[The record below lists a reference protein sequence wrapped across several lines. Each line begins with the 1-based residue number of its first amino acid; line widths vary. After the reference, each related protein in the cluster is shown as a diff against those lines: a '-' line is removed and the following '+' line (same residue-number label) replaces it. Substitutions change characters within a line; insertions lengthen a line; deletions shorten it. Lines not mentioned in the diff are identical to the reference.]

1 MRRRICRRAYAIP
14 VLLTR
19 PRTRGNLFPLVNGLI
34 VEGTI
39 PHPNEWLVDLEPF
52 TVPTRLLTRPGT
64 AREEILAAVPG
75 LANARDEFRVTELL
89 HALNPGRDRRRY
101 LTLKRALLFMV
112 EGGRGRG
119 PEFERVRRGVYRLR
133 GR

>member
-1 MRRRICRRAYAIP
+1 MEG
-14 VLLTR
+14 TR
-19 PRTRGNLFPLVNGLI
+19 PY
-34 VEGTI
+34 
-39 PHPNEWLVDLEPF
+39 PNEWLVDLEPF

-75 LANARDEFRVTELL
+75 LADERCEFRVSELL
-89 HALNPGRDRRRY
+89 RSLNPGRDRRRY

-119 PEFERVRRGVYRLR
+119 REFERVRRGVYRPSSEAGQLV
-133 GR
+133 